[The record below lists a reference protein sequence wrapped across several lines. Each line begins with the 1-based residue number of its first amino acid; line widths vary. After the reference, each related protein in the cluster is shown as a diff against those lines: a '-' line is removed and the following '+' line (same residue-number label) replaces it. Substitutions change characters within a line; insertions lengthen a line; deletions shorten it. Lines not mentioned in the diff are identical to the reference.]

1 VQHYTYIKCYFLIL
15 FVLLWRKRIWFGGN
29 SERGEAVFFVDNPDL
44 SIIVPTFREAQNI
57 PILVREVSAAMKH
70 VLPEWELIIV
80 DDNSRDGTEDAC
92 GSLRKQGFPLKLVV
106 RKNERGLATAVL
118 EGFTRARAPVFVV
131 MDADLSHMPAAIPIF
146 YQAIQNGA
154 EFVLGSRYIPGASTD
169 DKWTVY
175 RYLNSKI
182 ASLLARPL
190 TSVSDPMSGYF
201 ALPRSLLERCDEL
214 SPVGYKIGLE
224 ILIKC
229 KPINLKEVP
238 INFRTRVLGE
248 SKLSVKQQTLYL
260 IHLWSLYRHK
270 WTAG

>member
-1 VQHYTYIKCYFLIL
+1 
-15 FVLLWRKRIWFGGN
+15 
-29 SERGEAVFFVDNPDL
+29 
-44 SIIVPTFREAQNI
+44 
-57 PILVREVSAAMKH
+57 
-70 VLPEWELIIV
+70 
-80 DDNSRDGTEDAC
+80 
-92 GSLRKQGFPLKLVV
+92 
-106 RKNERGLATAVL
+106 
-118 EGFTRARAPVFVV
+118 

-154 EFVLGSRYIPGASTD
+154 EFVLGSRYILGASTD
-169 DKWTVY
+169 DKWTIY

-190 TSVSDPMSGYF
+190 TSVSDPLSGYF

-270 WTAG
+270 LTAG